1 MSIDIIFPY
10 EHHLHCPGLPVAL
23 PEQATEVAYIYA
35 TYQKKLT
42 NYKHGFLQDN
52 IPLIAG
58 KPTHSPCSCDVF
70 EVCPTETNSNGKISY
85 GMVHC

>member
-35 TYQKKLT
+35 TYQKKT
-42 NYKHGFLQDN
+42 YKLQTWSS
-52 IPLIAG
+52 PRQY
-58 KPTHSPCSCDVF
+58 PTTSWQTHS
-70 EVCPTETNSNGKISY
+70 
-85 GMVHC
+85 